1 MPRELGLLGSIF
13 AEAGSLWDLKSDP
26 NVPGLANNIALTDA
40 SLRTSIGFAM
50 NWETPIGPLQFNW
63 SRPQKYLEAD
73 SPEYFSLNLATRF

>member
-1 MPRELGLLGSIF
+1 MPRELGLFGSIF
-13 AEAGSLWDLKSDP
+13 AEAGTLWDLKSDP
-26 NVPGLANNIALTDA
+26 NVPGLSNKIALTDR